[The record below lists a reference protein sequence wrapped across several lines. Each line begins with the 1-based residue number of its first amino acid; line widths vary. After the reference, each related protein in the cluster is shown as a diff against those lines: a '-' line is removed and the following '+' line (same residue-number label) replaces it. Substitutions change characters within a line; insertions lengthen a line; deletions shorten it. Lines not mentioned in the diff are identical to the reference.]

1 MVLTYCGFGGKPLG
15 HVGGSLELPRGMWEV
30 HWSFPSDMWE
40 VHWSFPGVWYWP
52 TAGLVLTYCGFGG
65 KPLGHAGASLELRG
79 LVLTYCGFGGGMR
92 ELPRGLV
99 LTHCGFGG

>member
-1 MVLTYCGFGGKPLG
+1 
-15 HVGGSLELPRGMWEV
+15 
-30 HWSFPSDMWE
+30 MWE

-52 TAGLVLTYCGFGG
+52 TA
-65 KPLGHAGASLELRG
+65 G